1 MRRNRYN
8 GISEINVTNLVDVTM
23 VLLII
28 FMITAPLMRSGMQ
41 VDLPESKTT
50 DLKQKEGIIVT
61 LKKDGIILVDEKTV
75 PADQLV
81 TVLSR
86 MIAAQ
91 GDQTVLLHADK
102 AVPYGNVISVMDDI
116 KQAGINHL
124 GLVLIPEKDR

>member
-1 MRRNRYN
+1 VRRDRYN

-86 MIAAQ
+86 MVAAQ

>member
-1 MRRNRYN
+1 MRRDRYN

-61 LKKDGIILVDEKTV
+61 LKKDGVILVDEKTV

>member
-1 MRRNRYN
+1 MRRDRYN

-86 MIAAQ
+86 MVAAQ

>member
-1 MRRNRYN
+1 MRRPSYN

-50 DLKQKEGIIVT
+50 DLKQKEGITVT
-61 LKKDGIILVDEKTV
+61 LKKDGVILVDEKTV
-75 PADQLV
+75 AADQLV

-102 AVPYGNVISVMDDI
+102 AVPYGNVVSVMDDI

>member
-1 MRRNRYN
+1 VRRNRYN

-86 MIAAQ
+86 MVAAQ